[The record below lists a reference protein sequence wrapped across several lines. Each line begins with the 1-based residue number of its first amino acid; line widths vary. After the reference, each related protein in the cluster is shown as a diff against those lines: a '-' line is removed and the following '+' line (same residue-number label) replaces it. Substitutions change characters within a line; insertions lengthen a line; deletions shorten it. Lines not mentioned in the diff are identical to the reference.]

1 MVTALRSAVARWL
14 ASDPVLSGRVNA
26 IAEEAPAATSPPAIA
41 IAASASTDWSTKTA
55 TGREVR
61 LAVELVGRGG
71 DHAETAALAGRI
83 EQRIATLAP
92 QQAGFRVVVTR
103 FLRSRVERRRR
114 NGRAVLLE
122 FAFKLI
128 ATE

>member
-1 MVTALRSAVARWL
+1 METALRSAIARWL
-14 ASDPVLSGRVNA
+14 ASDPVLSERVNA
-26 IAEEAPAATSPPAIA
+26 IAEEAPAAASPPAIA

-55 TGREVR
+55 MGREVR
-61 LAVELVGRGG
+61 VALELVGRG
-71 DHAETAALAGRI
+71 DDPAETAALAGRI